1 MTGTEQQQHRQDR
14 QVRLARREFVR
25 AHHPDTG
32 GDPEV
37 FWRGLQAFDRPG
49 PGACGCGWCRCGPT
63 ATADADITALRQWI
77 ETEALADLR
86 RALRRPDL
94 AVQLDVK
101 LSSKTSGR
109 TR

>member
-49 PGACGCGWCRCGPT
+49 PGTGGVRVVAVRSHRPLLAAVLLMWRRYR
-63 ATADADITALRQWI
+63 RQHS
-77 ETEALADLR
+77 APR
-86 RALRRPDL
+86 
-94 AVQLDVK
+94 VQ
-101 LSSKTSGR
+101 
-109 TR
+109 

>member
-1 MTGTEQQQHRQDR
+1 VTSTDQQDRQDRQAR

-49 PGACGCGWCRCGPT
+49 PG
-63 ATADADITALRQWI
+63 
-77 ETEALADLR
+77 
-86 RALRRPDL
+86 
-94 AVQLDVK
+94 
-101 LSSKTSGR
+101 TSGVR
-109 TR
+109 VVAVRSHQPLLAGVLLVWRRYRRHNIAPRVH

>member
-1 MTGTEQQQHRQDR
+1 VTGTEQHHRPDR

-49 PGACGCGWCRCGPT
+49 PGSCGVRVVAVRSHRPLLAAVLLVCRRYRRHHT
-63 ATADADITALRQWI
+63 ASR
-77 ETEALADLR
+77 
-86 RALRRPDL
+86 
-94 AVQLDVK
+94 VH
-101 LSSKTSGR
+101 
-109 TR
+109 

>member
-1 MTGTEQQQHRQDR
+1 VTGTEQHHRPDR

-49 PGACGCGWCRCGPT
+49 SGSGGVRVVAVRSHRPLLAAVLLMWRRYR
-63 ATADADITALRQWI
+63 RQHS
-77 ETEALADLR
+77 ASR
-86 RALRRPDL
+86 
-94 AVQLDVK
+94 VH
-101 LSSKTSGR
+101 
-109 TR
+109 

>member
-1 MTGTEQQQHRQDR
+1 MTSTDRPDRPDR

-49 PGACGCGWCRCGPT
+49 PGTGGVRVVAVRSHQP
-63 ATADADITALRQWI
+63 L
-77 ETEALADLR
+77 
-86 RALRRPDL
+86 L
-94 AVQLDVK
+94 AVVLLVWRRYQRRHTAPRVH
-101 LSSKTSGR
+101 
-109 TR
+109 